1 MPCHSSHYSPGL
13 GLLARAWLAL
23 AVAVALTSAT
33 TVLAQ
38 TPIALPG
45 GGDFPES
52 IAATPDGAIYVGSLG
67 TGGVY
72 RIAPGAK
79 IVTPWIKPGAFG
91 THSTFGV
98 SADPKSNT
106 LWVCSNDLSALGV
119 TISGSDGVSAL
130 KGFDLKTGQGTVSAL
145 LPGTPALCNDI
156 TIGPDGAAYVTNTL
170 APQILRLA
178 PGATTLEVWFTDPAL
193 QPANGSGLDGL
204 SFGPDGNLYV
214 DRYTPGDLYRIN
226 VKSGKATG
234 ATRLSPSRP
243 LVLTDAIRPYGKD
256 RFLLIEGGG
265 RLDSLTTLRRDSCS
279 PRDFIGTESLG
290 APNPRPRLPARK
302 ADAGTSEDQRTR
314 TSASRITGFPTFRSR
329 SRVFGFG
336 GTLEN
341 H

>member
-1 MPCHSSHYSPGL
+1 
-13 GLLARAWLAL
+13 
-23 AVAVALTSAT
+23 LTSAT

-45 GGDFPES
+45 DRDFPES
-52 IAATPDGAIYVGSLG
+52 IAATPDGAIYAGSLG

-79 IVTPWIKPGAFG
+79 IATPWLKPGAFG

-98 SADPKSNT
+98 LADPKSNT

-130 KGFDLKTGQGTVSAL
+130 KGFDLKTGEGKVSAV
-145 LPGTPALCNDI
+145 LPGNPALCNDI

-243 LVLTDAIRPYGKD
+243 LVLTDAIRSYGKD

-265 RLDSLTTLRRDSCS
+265 RLDRLTIRGDTALVETLRDGISIPTGVTSVGRTAWVSEGQLSYFFDPLQKDQKPICRSIS
-279 PRDFIGTESLG
+279 TRWRY
-290 APNPRPRLPARK
+290 RPY
-302 ADAGTSEDQRTR
+302 
-314 TSASRITGFPTFRSR
+314 RSR
-329 SRVFGFG
+329 ALHAQATTEASSCLLFSYIGRSG
-336 GTLEN
+336 LRI
-341 H
+341 